1 MLKRYHQ
8 LDSLR
13 GLAALTVVVHHFAFI
28 FAGLLWLD
36 ALNYTP
42 LRIFKAGHEA
52 VIFFFVLSGFVLS
65 LPFYSDGQK
74 VNIPHF
80 FIKRLCRIYIPY
92 IAAVGFSIAAY
103 LAFYHPGLDSGF
115 SSFFHDVWSTPLSF
129 WLIVDHL
136 ILLGSFKD
144 YALDPVLW
152 SLSVEL
158 RVSLVFPFI
167 MLFIKRFG
175 WKSNVALGIL
185 LSGAALLLNNW
196 AHPANPHPISSNLY
210 FTLHYI
216 SFFILGALLA
226 KYRVN
231 LISSVMR
238 LSVAMKYVLL
248 LSGLMVYTY
257 AGIGDAVV
265 KRLFSGG
272 GVWLSLAA
280 DWGIALGVCILITST
295 LSSPRISGLLEHKP
309 IRFLGAISYSLY
321 LYHSV
326 ALFSCIYAFHNLLP
340 MWATLSIA
348 LCLSLLASSLSY
360 YCIEKPSM
368 ALGRKWTS
376 RPLRKLK
383 EAKEAV

>member
-1 MLKRYHQ
+1 MIRYHQ

-13 GLAALTVVVHHFAFI
+13 GLAALTVVVHHFVFI
-28 FAGLLWLD
+28 FTGLLWLD

-65 LPFYSDGQK
+65 LPFYSDGKK

-92 IAAVGFSIAAY
+92 IVAVGCSILAY
-103 LAFYHPGLDSGF
+103 LAFYHPGLHSGF

-129 WLIVDHL
+129 WLIVDHM

-185 LSGAALLLNNW
+185 LSGTALLLNNL
-196 AHPANPHPISSNLY
+196 AHPANSHPISSNLY

-231 LISSVMR
+231 LISKVLR
-238 LSVAMKYVLL
+238 LSVPMKYALL
-248 LSGLMVYTY
+248 LSGLFVYTY
-257 AGIGDAVV
+257 AGIGDAVF
-265 KRLFSGG
+265 KRLFSVS
-272 GVWLSLAA
+272 GVWLSLTA
-280 DWGIALGVCILITST
+280 DWGIAVGVCILITST
-295 LSSPRISGLLEHKP
+295 LSSPRISNLLEKKP
-309 IRFLGAISYSLY
+309 VKSLGAISYSLY

-326 ALFSCIYAFHNLLP
+326 VLFSCVYAFHNLLP

-348 LCLSLLASSLSY
+348 IAASLLASSLSY
-360 YCIEKPSM
+360 YYIEKPSIK
-368 ALGRKWTS
+368 LGKKWTS
-376 RPLRKLK
+376 GPLRELK

>member
-1 MLKRYHQ
+1 MTRYHQ

-28 FAGLLWLD
+28 FTGLLWLD

-65 LPFYSDGQK
+65 LPFYSDGKK

-92 IAAVGFSIAAY
+92 IVAVGCSILAY
-103 LAFYHPGLDSGF
+103 LAFYRPGLDSGF

-129 WLIVDHL
+129 WLIVDHIIL
-136 ILLGSFKD
+136 IGSFKD

-185 LSGAALLLNNW
+185 LSGTALLLNNL
-196 AHPANPHPISSNLY
+196 AHPANSHPISSNHC

-226 KYRVN
+226 KYRVS
-231 LISSVMR
+231 LISKVLR
-238 LSVAMKYVLL
+238 LRVTMKYALL
-248 LSGLMVYTY
+248 LSGLIVYCNLLQPVSLPFGG
-257 AGIGDAVV
+257 AVLLHLRFPQSAAHVGDALH
-265 KRLFSGG
+265 R
-272 GVWLSLAA
+272 
-280 DWGIALGVCILITST
+280 
-295 LSSPRISGLLEHKP
+295 
-309 IRFLGAISYSLY
+309 
-321 LYHSV
+321 
-326 ALFSCIYAFHNLLP
+326 
-340 MWATLSIA
+340 
-348 LCLSLLASSLSY
+348 
-360 YCIEKPSM
+360 
-368 ALGRKWTS
+368 S
-376 RPLRKLK
+376 RPVTAGFQPVVLLY
-383 EAKEAV
+383 